1 MLSWMDT
8 KSRQTALSA
17 STAQLSNFSPAADGE
32 RIAVLLVGHGT
43 RDQRGQ
49 QEFTELV
56 ARLSRA
62 RPDLLVGGGYLE
74 IAQPSIGA
82 AVDELVAR
90 GATQLVAIPLLLLAA
105 GHAKQDVPEAL
116 ELAGRR
122 HPRLTM
128 RLAGHLGLHPSL
140 LQLSRRRRLASRPIG
155 FDSGSD
161 SLHPPTWGEVA
172 VDAGQNADERV
183 LLVVGRG
190 SGDHAAQAEL
200 REFAR
205 LSGEL
210 CGERHVR
217 TCFLAMAR
225 PSLDERI
232 AELEQSRYR
241 RIVVQPHILFQGDL
255 LERVQT
261 RIRVAAES
269 DRQRTWYLAEH
280 LGPEDELLDTILAR
294 GAEVL
299 TGLLPGLLPATTT
312 YL

>member
-1 MLSWMDT
+1 
-8 KSRQTALSA
+8 
-17 STAQLSNFSPAADGE
+17 
-32 RIAVLLVGHGT
+32 
-43 RDQRGQ
+43 
-49 QEFTELV
+49 
-56 ARLSRA
+56 
-62 RPDLLVGGGYLE
+62 
-74 IAQPSIGA
+74 
-82 AVDELVAR
+82 
-90 GATQLVAIPLLLLAA
+90 
-105 GHAKQDVPEAL
+105 
-116 ELAGRR
+116 
-122 HPRLTM
+122 
-128 RLAGHLGLHPSL
+128 
-140 LQLSRRRRLASRPIG
+140 
-155 FDSGSD
+155 
-161 SLHPPTWGEVA
+161 
-172 VDAGQNADERV
+172 NADERV

-225 PSLDERI
+225 PSLDERM
-232 AELEQSRYR
+232 AELELSRYR